1 MQQEIY
7 FFAPRMSGQSSP
19 NRDDSP
25 EKEITEIKQLKTEQI
40 TAELDRF
47 HLLIETLLNQV
58 EEEEEQESD
67 LDSIDGFVD
76 TLGLIGKEI
85 FELFQGEVDELHIPE
100 DAKIALKTLSKFLS
114 VLTNKKFI
122 KVKKLK
128 SSENRR

>member
-1 MQQEIY
+1 
-7 FFAPRMSGQSSP
+7 MSGQSSP

-25 EKEITEIKQLKTEQI
+25 EKEITEIKKLKTEQI

-67 LDSIDGFVD
+67 LDSIDGFID

-85 FELFQGEVDELHIPE
+85 FELFQREVDELHIPE
-100 DAKIALKTLSKFLS
+100 DAKIALKTSSKFLS

-122 KVKKLK
+122 NVKK
-128 SSENRR
+128 N

>member
-1 MQQEIY
+1 
-7 FFAPRMSGQSSP
+7 MSGQSSP
-19 NRDDSP
+19 NRGGSP
-25 EKEITEIKQLKTEQI
+25 EKEITEIKKLKTEQI
-40 TAELDRF
+40 TSELDRF

-122 KVKKLK
+122 NVKKLK